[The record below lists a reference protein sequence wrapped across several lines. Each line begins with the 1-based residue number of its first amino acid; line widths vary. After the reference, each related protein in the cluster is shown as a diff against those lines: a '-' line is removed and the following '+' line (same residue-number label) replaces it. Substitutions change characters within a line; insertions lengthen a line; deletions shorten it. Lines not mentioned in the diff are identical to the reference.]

1 MHRGPV
7 PPGALHPPRAAH
19 AAADRLRGGWVGAP
33 SAGAGVGHSFPHPL
47 SVVARER
54 LAVWLWFAQVDTK
67 VFVDVDAKKVGNLI
81 GPKGATLHKIQVG
94 LAYRRSQQL

>member
-1 MHRGPV
+1 
-7 PPGALHPPRAAH
+7 
-19 AAADRLRGGWVGAP
+19 
-33 SAGAGVGHSFPHPL
+33 
-47 SVVARER
+47 

-94 LAYRRSQQL
+94 LPSLTAALVLCWVYGRKLPVEVSATSRQAGRRLRRQCFVLR